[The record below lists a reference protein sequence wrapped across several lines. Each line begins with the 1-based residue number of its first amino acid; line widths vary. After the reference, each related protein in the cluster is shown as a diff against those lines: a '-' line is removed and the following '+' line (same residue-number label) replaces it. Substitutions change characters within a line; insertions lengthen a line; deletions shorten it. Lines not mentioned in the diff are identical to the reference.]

1 MSPRKCSKSLDANNR
16 KADFWKRTMK
26 TILTRSIITWSK
38 PNWVYSRAKVE
49 YSNSFE
55 LLTINFYDFDF
66 SWISSFLFHDWEL
79 IGLYT
84 KKSKVV
90 PKILYFLDFGM
101 VFYLMDS
108 FIDLVMNLVKN
119 FVKIVQNVQN
129 MVSGGIDVNL
139 HCLKPINQNSSIR
152 LDLPS
157 CLMKFLNLFFNVDFR
172 L

>member
-1 MSPRKCSKSLDANNR
+1 
-16 KADFWKRTMK
+16 
-26 TILTRSIITWSK
+26 
-38 PNWVYSRAKVE
+38 
-49 YSNSFE
+49 
-55 LLTINFYDFDF
+55 
-66 SWISSFLFHDWEL
+66 
-79 IGLYT
+79 
-84 KKSKVV
+84 
-90 PKILYFLDFGM
+90 M